1 MKELSLNVLDIVQN
15 SLTAEATLVKI
26 DLTEDENG
34 WLTLSVADD
43 GKGMSEEVL
52 KGVTDPFYTTR
63 TTRKVGLGIPLLKLS
78 AEQTG
83 GFVEITS
90 KQRSEG
96 TTDHGTVV
104 KATFDT
110 KSIDFTPIGDMVST
124 LCSLVQRG
132 GGVDFEF
139 SHVTPKGSVTLQ
151 TAEMRQML
159 GADISLNSFEVLVW
173 LKDYLTEQY
182 EALKTN

>member
-83 GFVEITS
+83 GFVTISS

-96 TTDHGTVV
+96 TTDHGTVI
-104 KATFDT
+104 KATYDT

-132 GGVDFEF
+132 GEVDFEY
-139 SHVTPKGSVTLQ
+139 SHVTPSGSVTLK

-159 GADISLNSFEVLVW
+159 GADIPLNSFEVLEW
-173 LKDYLTEQY
+173 LKSYLTEQY